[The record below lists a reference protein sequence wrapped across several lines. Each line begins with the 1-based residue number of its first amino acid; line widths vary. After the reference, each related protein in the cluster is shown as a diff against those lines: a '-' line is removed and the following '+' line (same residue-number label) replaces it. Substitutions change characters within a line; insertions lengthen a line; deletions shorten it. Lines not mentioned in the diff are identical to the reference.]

1 MKGECRDEA
10 WRSKNNEWSKL
21 LFFSPPALASLHRLR
36 LRYFCSSAA
45 SDPAFKPV
53 RCPALDLGNYSP
65 AGYAA
70 ESILSAVEARAT
82 VEAESW
88 KLKGDADGRL

>member
-21 LFFSPPALASLHRLR
+21 LFTPSSRFLHRLQ

-65 AGYAA
+65 AGYPA